1 MRKVYIVLITS
12 IVVLLLLLI
21 SWYAVWEILANRIT
35 KTYGKRDIT
44 VYQQDSTYSTISFS
58 TVKAITTPLSI
69 GFDVLGVTISS
80 ISDSNISEIKCNSP
94 IKIRYSLASKIFLI
108 EYSGQCYSKQTYDSK
123 SSFNN
128 NVVKIDATIS
138 SELKLSKRLF
148 QILKEHNAFELINYL
163 NHFKL
168 NVREFSDY

>member
-1 MRKVYIVLITS
+1 MRKVYIILITS

-80 ISDSNISEIKCNSP
+80 ISDSNISEIIKCDSP

-108 EYSGQCYSKQTYDSK
+108 EYSGQCYSKQTYDSNDSK

-148 QILKEHNAFELINYL
+148 QILKEHNAIVLIT
-163 NHFKL
+163 
-168 NVREFSDY
+168 